1 MLGKKITVTV
11 AQPEV
16 QLAGE
21 GRKVLYKGS
30 VALGDHSSPK
40 PVYLISYGDPKPEQP
55 ATVIAVVS
63 SKGKEQFVAAPE
75 NTVYYAPEIRSVIE
89 KAEGRPPERVSCL
102 YEKSC
107 GAVVYRV
114 EGRTVRF
121 LVVKNK
127 NGRHWGFPKGH
138 MEYGESERQTAL
150 REVLEETGLQV
161 EEAVYQFSLP
171 NTYLYS
177 GFLVHTLDQF
187 FLCKVKDT
195 SRIKAMDDVAES
207 FWLPLDEVNPE
218 EFGLDSVR
226 EGVRR
231 FLKEHKL

>member
-1 MLGKKITVTV
+1 M
-11 AQPEV
+11 
-16 QLAGE
+16 
-21 GRKVLYKGS
+21 GS

-138 MEYGESERQTAL
+138 MEYGESERQTA
-150 REVLEETGLQV
+150 RRCWRNRPKGRYRFR
-161 EEAVYQFSLP
+161 EAVNTVLMEASKSRWCFSP
-171 NTYLYS
+171 
-177 GFLVHTLDQF
+177 
-187 FLCKVKDT
+187 
-195 SRIKAMDDVAES
+195 RKAAARK
-207 FWLPLDEVNPE
+207 W
-218 EFGLDSVR
+218 
-226 EGVRR
+226 
-231 FLKEHKL
+231 

>member
-1 MLGKKITVTV
+1 MHPLELFKYCPKCGSPHFEVNNEKSKRCADCGFVYYFNSSAATV
-11 AQPEV
+11 AFILNDKNELLV
-16 QLAGE
+16 C
-21 GRKVLYKGS
+21 RR
-30 VALGDHSSPK
+30 
-40 PVYLISYGDPKPEQP
+40 
-55 ATVIAVVS
+55 
-63 SKGKEQFVAAPE
+63 GKEPAKGTLDLSGGFIDMYETGEEGVA
-75 NTVYYAPEIRSVIE
+75 
-89 KAEGRPPERVSCL
+89 
-102 YEKSC
+102 
-107 GAVVYRV
+107 
-114 EGRTVRF
+114 
-121 LVVKNK
+121 
-127 NGRHWGFPKGH
+127 
-138 MEYGESERQTAL
+138 

-195 SRIKAMDDVAES
+195 SRINAMDDVAES